1 MRGWDVVQRN
11 FARFRAGTGVPALA
25 RKFRV
30 FKMLIGRWGR
40 EYNCSCSPDWEGA
53 DTAACAACAG
63 TMQWRRRVEWYFV
76 LWGWI

>member
-11 FARFRAGTGVPALA
+11 FARFRAGTGVLALA

-53 DTAACAACAG
+53 DTAACQLVQLA
-63 TMQWRRRVEWYFV
+63 QV
-76 LWGWI
+76 LCSGEEG